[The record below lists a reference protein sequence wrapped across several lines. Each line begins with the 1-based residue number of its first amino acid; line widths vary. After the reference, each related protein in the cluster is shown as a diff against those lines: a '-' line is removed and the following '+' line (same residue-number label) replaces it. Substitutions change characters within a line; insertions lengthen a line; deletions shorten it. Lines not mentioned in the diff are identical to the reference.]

1 MKIVIIWI
9 LVILPFAGFSQKD
22 SVNCHVEI
30 QDIWDLDYIKSTVK
44 VDFFIV
50 IANYSSQINKELTLL
65 NGTILNVDT
74 IVDNK
79 KSNYLTLRIVAEI
92 RNKFNFDNYPLDEQ
106 TISIKF
112 EPFQYYDNVVLYSNS
127 GQNIL
132 VGEVSL
138 NGWQVGDIRFK
149 HSVEKYTINDSNEK
163 QIYLYSTANFEIPL
177 KRNNRFL
184 YFLKFFL
191 PSLISILIIYVG
203 FILPYNQLESKLN
216 LAVGSL
222 FVMISNFI
230 GNQQQIPNVSIITI
244 IEKINI
250 ISLIIIF
257 LTIFVFTLN
266 FTFHKIISP
275 KNWNRINWSFVIST
289 MIIFF
294 TYLRIII

>member
-1 MKIVIIWI
+1 MKSIIVWI
-9 LVILPFAGFSQKD
+9 LAILPFAGFSQRD

-50 IANYSSQINKELTLL
+50 IAKYSSQINKELTLL

-74 IVDNK
+74 IVDNV

-127 GQNIL
+127 DQNIL

-138 NGWQVGDIRFK
+138 NGWQVGKIRFR
-149 HSVEKYTINDSNEK
+149 HSVEEYVINDSNEK
-163 QIYLYSTANFEIPL
+163 QIYSYSNATFEVPL

-230 GNQQQIPNVSIITI
+230 GNQQQIPNISIITI

-250 ISLIIIF
+250 LSLLIIF
-257 LTIFVFTLN
+257 LTIVVFTVN
-266 FTFHKIISP
+266 FTFHKRIKP

-294 TYLRIII
+294 TYLLIII